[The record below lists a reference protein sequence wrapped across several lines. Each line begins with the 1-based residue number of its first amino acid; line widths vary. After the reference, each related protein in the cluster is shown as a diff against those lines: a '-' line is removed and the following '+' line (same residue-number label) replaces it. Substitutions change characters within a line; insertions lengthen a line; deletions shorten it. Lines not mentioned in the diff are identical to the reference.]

1 MSLTASLSRMPVL
14 KGLLAPLLAAFMLVT
29 GAPQSVA
36 SSEDVRDPGGD
47 VLSGP
52 YFSDDLP
59 TRPEPARRLAD
70 ITRTTVTLGSDLV
83 VTTRFRGLA
92 ATGHQEFTWFIA
104 TSEDEFPWNAGLTV
118 QPGRDKGTFS
128 LIDPIA
134 NQPGCGKAVLDRAA
148 RRVTLTVPASC
159 LGAPAWVRIASGVMV
174 FVGNSRVY
182 YDDARRDAGVRHGWK
197 FGPKVTA
204 G

>member
-1 MSLTASLSRMPVL
+1 MPVP
-14 KGLLAPLLAAFMLVT
+14 KAFLAALLAAFVLVT
-29 GAPQSVA
+29 GAAPAVA
-36 SSEDVRDPGGD
+36 QAEDTRDPARD

-59 TRPEPARRLAD
+59 TTPEPARRLAD

-92 ATGHQEFTWFIA
+92 AIGHQEFSWFIA
-104 TSEDEFPWNAGLTV
+104 TSEDEFPWNASLV
-118 QPGRDKGTFS
+118 AKPGRDQGRFS

-134 NQPGCGKAVLDRAA
+134 FQPGCGTAVLDRAA
-148 RRVTLTVPASC
+148 RTVTLTVPASC
-159 LGAPAWVRIASGVMV
+159 LGDPEWVRIASGVMV
-174 FVGNSRVY
+174 FVGTSRVY
-182 YDDARRDAGVRHGWK
+182 SDDARRDAGVRHGWK

-204 G
+204 L

>member
-1 MSLTASLSRMPVL
+1 MPVP
-14 KGLLAPLLAAFMLVT
+14 KALLAALLAALVAAFALVI
-29 GAPQSVA
+29 GATPAVA
-36 SSEDVRDPGGD
+36 LTEDTRDPGRD

-70 ITRTTVTLGSDLV
+70 ITRTTVALGSDLV
-83 VTTRFRGLA
+83 VTTRFRSLA
-92 ATGHQEFTWFIA
+92 AVGHQEFTWFIA
-104 TSEDEFPWNAGLTV
+104 TSEDEFSWNAGLTV
-118 QPGRDKGTFS
+118 QPGRNKGVFS

-148 RRVTLTVPASC
+148 RRVTLTVPAAC
-159 LGAPAWVRIASGVMV
+159 LGDPAWVRIASGVMV
-174 FVGNSRVY
+174 FVGNTRVY

-197 FGPKVTA
+197 YGPKVMA

>member
-1 MSLTASLSRMPVL
+1 MPVP
-14 KGLLAPLLAAFMLVT
+14 KAFLAALLAAFLLVT
-29 GAPQSVA
+29 GAAPAVA
-36 SSEDVRDPGGD
+36 QTEDTRDPGRD

-59 TRPEPARRLAD
+59 TTPEPARRVAD

-92 ATGHQEFTWFIA
+92 AIGHQDFSWFIA
-104 TSEDEFPWNAGLTV
+104 TSEDQYPWTASLAV
-118 QPGRDKGTFS
+118 PPGKDKGRFS

-134 NQPGCGKAVLDRAA
+134 NQPGCAKAVLDRTG
-148 RRVTLTVPASC
+148 RTVTLTVPALC
-159 LGAPAWVRIASGVMV
+159 LGDPKWVRIANGVMV
-174 FVGNSRVY
+174 FVGTSRVY
-182 YDDARRDAGVRHGWK
+182 SDDARRDAGVRHGWK

-204 G
+204 L

>member
-1 MSLTASLSRMPVL
+1 MPVPKAL
-14 KGLLAPLLAAFMLVT
+14 SAALLAALLAAFALVI
-29 GAPQSVA
+29 GAAPAVA
-36 SSEDVRDPGGD
+36 LTEDTRDPGRD

-52 YFSDDLP
+52 YLSDDLP

-83 VTTRFRGLA
+83 VTTRFRNLA
-92 ATGHQEFTWFIA
+92 AVGHQEFTWFIA
-104 TSEDEFPWNAGLTV
+104 TSEDEFSWNAALTV
-118 QPGRDKGTFS
+118 RPGRDKGAFS

-134 NQPGCGKAVLDRAA
+134 NQPGCGKAVLDRPA
-148 RRVTLTVPASC
+148 RMVTLTVPASC
-159 LGAPAWVRIASGVMV
+159 LGDPAWVRIASGVKV

-182 YDDARRDAGVRHGWK
+182 ADDARRDAGVRHGWK
-197 FGPKVTA
+197 YGPKVTA

>member
-1 MSLTASLSRMPVL
+1 MPVP
-14 KGLLAPLLAAFMLVT
+14 KASIAAVLAAFALVI
-29 GAPQSVA
+29 GAAPSVA
-36 SSEDVRDPGGD
+36 LTEDARDPGRD

-59 TRPEPARRLAD
+59 TRPEPTRRLAD

-83 VTTRFRGLA
+83 VTTRFRSLA
-92 ATGHQEFTWFIA
+92 AVGHQEFTWFIA
-104 TSEDEFPWNAGLTV
+104 TSGDEFPWNAGLTV
-118 QPGRDKGTFS
+118 PPGKDKGTFS
-128 LIDPIA
+128 LIDPVA

-159 LGAPAWVRIASGVMV
+159 LGEPAWVRIASGVMV
-174 FVGNSRVY
+174 FVGTSRVY

-197 FGPKVTA
+197 YGPKIT
-204 G
+204 

>member
-1 MSLTASLSRMPVL
+1 MPVL
-14 KGLLAPLLAAFMLVT
+14 KGLLAALLAAFMLVS
-29 GAPQSVA
+29 GAPPSAAV
-36 SSEDVRDPGGD
+36 SEDTRDPGRD

-52 YFSDDLP
+52 YFSDALP

-83 VTTRFRGLA
+83 VTTRFRSLA
-92 ATGHQEFTWFIA
+92 AIGHQEFTWFIA

-118 QPGRDKGTFS
+118 QPGRDEGAFS

-134 NQPGCGKAVLDRAA
+134 NQPGCGRAVLDRAA

-159 LGAPAWVRIASGVMV
+159 LGDPAWVRIASGVMV
-174 FVGNSRVY
+174 FVGTRRIY

-197 FGPKVTA
+197 YGPRVKA
-204 G
+204 A

>member
-1 MSLTASLSRMPVL
+1 MPVP
-14 KGLLAPLLAAFMLVT
+14 KAFLAALLAAFLLVT
-29 GAPQSVA
+29 GAAPSVA
-36 SSEDVRDPGGD
+36 QTEDSRDPAGD

-59 TRPEPARRLAD
+59 STPEPARRLAD

-92 ATGHQEFTWFIA
+92 ATGHQEFSWFIA
-104 TSEDEFPWNAGLTV
+104 TSEDEFPWNASLV
-118 QPGRDKGTFS
+118 AKPGRDQGRFS

-134 NQPGCGKAVLDRAA
+134 NQPGCGTAVLDRAA
-148 RRVTLTVPASC
+148 RAVTLAVPASC
-159 LGAPAWVRIASGVMV
+159 LGDPAWVRIGSGVMV
-174 FVGNSRVY
+174 FVGTNRIYS
-182 YDDARRDAGVRHGWK
+182 DDARRNAGVRHGWK

-204 G
+204 AQ